1 MDKIGFTPTG
11 AGVLLNWQ
19 VAEKDE
25 TKVGIIL
32 SPELQAEIDAK
43 KNALENGIT
52 SVVSVGPD
60 CKQVKVGDWVLLNSA
75 GKLINVDGV
84 QYGFVKEHQID
95 GIYSKEPSTKRIDE
109 IRAQPGTLKT
119 EKTEK
124 KALDF
129 KDKYK
134 M

>member
-1 MDKIGFTPTG
+1 MSKVGFTPTG

-19 VAEKDE
+19 VAEKSE

-52 SVVSVGPD
+52 IVEAVGPD

-75 GKLINVDGV
+75 GKLLNIEGK
-84 QYGFVKEHQID
+84 QYGFIKEHQID
-95 GIYSKEPSTKRIDE
+95 GIYDKEPSTKRVDE
-109 IRAQPGTLKT
+109 IRAQPGTLQT

-124 KALDF
+124 KALAF